1 MKDYL
6 ASFITP
12 SALFNVDINNY
23 NGPLDVLLD
32 LAKAQKVDLEEIS
45 ITKLADQF
53 HEYITKEKDLNLDS
67 EKVNGFGG
75 AVSMGHPIGASGARI
90 MCTLLNAM
98 NQKDVKRGM
107 ASICIGGGEASAVI
121 VERV

>member
-1 MKDYL
+1 MTISD
-6 ASFITP
+6 

-53 HEYITKEKDLNLDS
+53 HDYITKEKD
-67 EKVNGFGG
+67 F
-75 AVSMGHPIGASGARI
+75 
-90 MCTLLNAM
+90 CLLYTSPSPRDLSTSRM
-98 NQKDVKRGM
+98 P
-107 ASICIGGGEASAVI
+107 SSA
-121 VERV
+121 